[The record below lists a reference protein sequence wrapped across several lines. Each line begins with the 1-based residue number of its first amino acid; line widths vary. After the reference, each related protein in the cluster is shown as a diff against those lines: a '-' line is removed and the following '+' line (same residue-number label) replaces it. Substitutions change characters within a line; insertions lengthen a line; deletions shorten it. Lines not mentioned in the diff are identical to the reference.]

1 MKKIFT
7 VLILTLFS
15 ITGLRLSDSTISAKK
30 YPEIKFNKTHLDLG
44 TFSQDDPVQE
54 CSFTFTNVGKAK
66 LTIVYIQKS
75 CGCTTAEYPHDPI
88 SPGAT
93 GTIKVTYD
101 GTGKMPGHFKKY
113 LSIYTNC
120 KDDYAR
126 VSFEGF
132 MSEMSVEDVK
142 KLKVN
147 ESEKKPHT
155 EAKVKK

>member
-1 MKKIFT
+1 MKKILT
-7 VLILTLFS
+7 VLLLTILS
-15 ITGLRLSDSTISAKK
+15 ITGFRLSDSTIFAKK

-54 CSFTFTNVGKAK
+54 CTFTFTNVGKAK
-66 LTIVYIQKS
+66 MNIVYIQKS

-93 GTIKVTYD
+93 GVIKVTYD

-120 KDDYAR
+120 KEDCAR
-126 VSFEGF
+126 VSFEGY
-132 MSEMSVEDVK
+132 MSDMPVEDVQKIKKDENEK
-142 KLKVN
+142 KLK
-147 ESEKKPHT
+147 T
-155 EAKVKK
+155 ETKVKK